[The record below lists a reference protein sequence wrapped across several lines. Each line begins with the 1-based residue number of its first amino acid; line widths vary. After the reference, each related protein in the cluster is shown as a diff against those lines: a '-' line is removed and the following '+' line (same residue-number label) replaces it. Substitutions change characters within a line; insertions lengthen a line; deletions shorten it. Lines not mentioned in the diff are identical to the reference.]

1 MWFLVSAIIFGSLFS
16 IVFKVCQSLRIDT
29 DQVIHFN
36 YLTAFIIAVLSA
48 LLQSGGPDSVLQGFS
63 PRWSNTIPALV
74 EGILFVLSFVV
85 MDHSVWRSGVAL
97 TTVAARAS
105 LILPVIFS
113 WIFLAQPA
121 PAWLP
126 VGIVLISLALII
138 LPAEGQKH
146 DPSLLTNKTDAQRRR
161 RTLLMLVSVFAC
173 YGCSDFGLKIVQQTD
188 PHTDVMMGL
197 IFISATLFSLLICF
211 VKGSFRKH
219 PLGIKSILGGF
230 ILGLVNTLCTASL
243 LRALGAMSTGLF
255 YPLYNIGIVLVA
267 TLTGIIFFKER
278 LKPVQFAGIALS
290 ILAIVLFFR

>member
-74 EGILFVLSFVV
+74 EGVLFVLSFVV

-121 PAWLP
+121 PQEP
-126 VGIVLISLALII
+126 RNNRGKRHSSDCH
-138 LPAEGQKH
+138 G
-146 DPSLLTNKTDAQRRR
+146 
-161 RTLLMLVSVFAC
+161 RTLRPRNF
-173 YGCSDFGLKIVQQTD
+173 
-188 PHTDVMMGL
+188 
-197 IFISATLFSLLICF
+197 
-211 VKGSFRKH
+211 
-219 PLGIKSILGGF
+219 
-230 ILGLVNTLCTASL
+230 TAVC
-243 LRALGAMSTGLF
+243 R
-255 YPLYNIGIVLVA
+255 I
-267 TLTGIIFFKER
+267 
-278 LKPVQFAGIALS
+278 
-290 ILAIVLFFR
+290 